1 MAQLKPGDQAP
12 EFALKDQ
19 KGETV
24 ALKDFAGRK
33 LFIYFYPKA
42 NTSG

>member
-1 MAQLKPGDQAP
+1 MAHLNPGDRAP
-12 EFALKDQ
+12 DFTLLDQNGKEVKLAEFEDQ
-19 KGETV
+19 
-24 ALKDFAGRK
+24 K

>member
-19 KGETV
+19 NGTTV
-24 ALKDFAGRK
+24 ALEEFRGRK